1 MRERPSWRTQSC
13 SSDDDQ
19 NILKLEQAIL
29 SKQGYDVTL
38 ARGGKECLAL
48 LAERDFDLVLLDV
61 MMPDVDG
68 YTVCRKIPGES
79 RFDDMPVIFLTAKGG
94 SDALGEGFDAGAAMY
109 IRKPFTASKLLEI
122 VRTALDG
129 RGAKT

>member
-1 MRERPSWRTQSC
+1 MADAILLV
-13 SSDDDQ
+13 DDDQ
-19 NILKLEQAIL
+19 NILNLEQAIL

-38 ARGGKECLAL
+38 AQGGKECLAL

-68 YTVCRKIPGES
+68 YTVCRKIRAET

-94 SDALGEGFDAGAAMY
+94 GQALSEGFDAGAAMY
-109 IRKPFTASKLLEI
+109 ISKPFTASKLREM
-122 VRTALDG
+122 VKTALDA

>member
-1 MRERPSWRTQSC
+1 MADAILIV
-13 SSDDDQ
+13 DDDQ

-29 SKQGYDVTL
+29 SRQGYEVT
-38 ARGGKECLAL
+38 AAQGGKACLTL

-68 YTVCRKIPGES
+68 YTVGRKIRADA
-79 RFDDMPVIFLTAKGG
+79 RFDNTPVIFLTAKGG
-94 SDALGEGFDAGAAMY
+94 GEALSEGFDGGAAMY
-109 IRKPFTASKLLEI
+109 ISKPFTASKLLAV

-129 RGAKT
+129 REAKT

>member
-1 MRERPSWRTQSC
+1 MAGAILLVV
-13 SSDDDQ
+13 DDQ

-29 SKQGYDVTL
+29 FKLGYDVTL
-38 ARGGKECLAL
+38 AQGGKECLAL

-68 YTVCRKIPGES
+68 YTVCRKIRDEA

-94 SDALGEGFDAGAAMY
+94 GEALSEGFDAGAAMY
-109 IRKPFTASKLLEI
+109 IRKPFTASKLREM

-129 RGAKT
+129 RGRS